1 MPATDVIVAGGGPV
15 GLVAAIRA
23 RLAGF
28 DVTIIEPR
36 DGDLDKACG
45 EGLMPVALESLTEIG
60 VDPAGMPIAGFRYTD
75 GRRSVEHRLT
85 GQSGRGVRR
94 ITLHS
99 ALRERAA
106 ELGVA
111 IERTRV
117 DAIVQDDEGVSAG
130 GVSGSWLLA
139 CDGLHS
145 SVSRILGL
153 DLPVARRGRRFGLR
167 RHFRVAP
174 WSDLVEVHW
183 SPTAEAYITP
193 VAPDTV
199 GVAVMG
205 PRGTDFADALRAMPE
220 LRERLDGAEPAS
232 TLRGAGPFGYRTKRR
247 TAGRVMLVGDSSG
260 YVDSLTGEGLRVG
273 FAQAD
278 AAVRAAAAGRSAL
291 YEREWHR
298 VTRDTRRLTTGLV
311 TAATSPVRPAIVP
324 AAAALPGVF
333 GYVVERLAR

>member
-1 MPATDVIVAGGGPV
+1 MTRTDVIVAGGGPV

-28 DVTIIEPR
+28 EATVLEPH

-45 EGLMPVALESLTEIG
+45 EGLMPVALESLAEIG
-60 VDPAGMPIAGFRYTD
+60 VAPAGMDIAGFRYTD
-75 GRRSVEHRLT
+75 GRRSVEHRLS
-85 GQSGRGVRR
+85 GSPGRGVRR
-94 ITLHS
+94 TTLHS
-99 ALRERAA
+99 ALRARAA
-106 ELGVA
+106 EVGVVVESA
-111 IERTRV
+111 RV
-117 DAIVQDDEGVSAG
+117 DAIVQDDASVSAG
-130 GVSGSWLLA
+130 GVTGSWLLA

-145 SVSRILGL
+145 SVSRLLGL
-153 DLPVARRGRRFGLR
+153 DLPIPRRGRRFGLR

-183 SPTAEAYITP
+183 SPDAEAYITP
-193 VAPDTV
+193 VASDTV

-205 PRGTDFADALRAMPE
+205 PRGTDFRSALAAMPE
-220 LRERLDGAEPAS
+220 LADRIGTAEPAS
-232 TLRGAGPFGYRTKRR
+232 TLRGAGPFGYRTRHR

-278 AAVRAAAAGRSAL
+278 AAVRAALQGSPAL

-298 VTRDTRRLTTGLV
+298 VTRDVRRLTTGLV

-333 GYVVERLAR
+333 GFVVERLAR